1 MATACYIPGSPPSPT
16 VDTTLYS
23 VDSATI
29 GSAVITVSSIG
40 SCGTGVRYEV
50 SIAWESG
57 SDPVPPSIQI
67 NTNIITI
74 STLEYN
80 QVYTVNI
87 TAVSITCDDLRS
99 NPASVALRLNAAGE
113 LSCLL
118 SGAIYMTLLWSFL

>member
-1 MATACYIPGSPPSPT
+1 MLNFLKQSHPTACYIPGPPPSPT

-23 VDSATI
+23 VDNTTT

-50 SIAWESG
+50 SVARESG

-80 QVYTVNI
+80 RDYTVNI
-87 TAVSITCDDLRS
+87 TAVSITCDDLVS
-99 NPASVALRLNAAGE
+99 NPTSVALQLIAAGE
-113 LSCLL
+113 LYCLL
-118 SGAIYMTLLWSFL
+118 SGAI